1 MNESTR
7 RISVGAVAAGVV
19 LILVWYFAL
28 FHPQASHLKS
38 AQRQYT
44 AAQEQ
49 VTALQAQVHSLE
61 AIEKQVPADT
71 ARLASLDAN
80 VPKTPDLKDVLDQL
94 HALATSTGVQLTT
107 VSPSTTNTGTS
118 STSSGSTGGVQSITI
133 GMNLSGSYP
142 QITGFLS
149 GLTKMPRTFVIDSA
163 AIGSGSTGLTAQLST
178 QIFYLSS

>member
-7 RISVGAVAAGVV
+7 RISMAALAAGVV

-28 FHPQASHLKS
+28 FHPQATHLKT
-38 AQRQYT
+38 AQREYT
-44 AAQEQ
+44 TAQEQ
-49 VTALQAQVHSLE
+49 KIALEAQVRSLE

-71 ARLASLDAN
+71 ARLASLNAN

-107 VSPSTTNTGTS
+107 VSPSSTNTASS
-118 STSSGSTGGVQSITI
+118 STNSRSSAVQSITI
-133 GMNLSGSYP
+133 GMSLSGSYP
-142 QITGFLS
+142 QMTAFLS
-149 GLTKMPRTFVIDSA
+149 GLTKMPRTVVIDSA
-163 AIGSGSTGLTAQLST
+163 AIGSGTGLTAQLST